1 MKTATITALIAVSI
15 LVFKRLKQNKTYKII
30 KHHSN
35 DPKLLSIIQDIN
47 NQNIKVP
54 KQPNKIQP
62 PKPVFRRFTVQYQD
76 DENDFINYDLLS
88 DESCCKN
95 PVIILCFMGGHSKSA
110 CIRRLA
116 NAFYE
121 NKHPVYVLLQR
132 STLDIKINPNVKKFR
147 AFRSSIT
154 DDIDMLLGLIP
165 EKKVI
170 LAGYSLG
177 GFAAAH
183 YMTDFDIECK
193 NRDKVEKI
201 IVGYVELDLSYNVVM
216 PMRVQKHVGQ
226 VIVPFIEENRE
237 LYNKN
242 GFDNAYLDDI
252 IKHQTVLYYDEKI
265 WCKYYNQTMEQF
277 YKWGAVQTRLPDIK
291 VPTLFI
297 NTYDDIITGK
307 NIPFEELAKYPNI
320 NQIQIN
326 YGNHLGT
333 VTLDGKDIT
342 SNVCAEWCE

>member
-1 MKTATITALIAVSI
+1 MKTATITALIAVSF

-35 DPKLLSIIQDIN
+35 DPKLLSIIQKIN
-47 NQNIKVP
+47 IQNIKVP

-62 PKPVFRRFTVQYQD
+62 PKPVFKRYTVQYAD
-76 DENDFINYDLLS
+76 DENDFISYDLLT

-154 DDIDMLLGLIP
+154 DDIDMLLGIIP

-226 VIVPFIEENRE
+226 VIVPVHRRKQRAVQQKRVRQHV
-237 LYNKN
+237 LGRY
-242 GFDNAYLDDI
+242 
-252 IKHQTVLYYDEKI
+252 HQTPDNPVLRRKDMVQVLQSDNGI
-265 WCKYYNQTMEQF
+265 VLQVGSSTNQTARHHGTNFVHQ
-277 YKWGAVQTRLPDIK
+277 
-291 VPTLFI
+291 
-297 NTYDDIITGK
+297 
-307 NIPFEELAKYPNI
+307 
-320 NQIQIN
+320 
-326 YGNHLGT
+326 HL
-333 VTLDGKDIT
+333 
-342 SNVCAEWCE
+342 